1 MKFLK
6 FFVSMSFM
14 GLLLVVFGIS
24 IAVATFI
31 ENDFGT
37 LAAKSVV
44 YNATWFEILLGLMV
58 INMIGVIFVRRL
70 YQKSKIPAFL
80 FHLAF
85 IVIIIGA
92 GITRYWSIEGVIHI
106 REGASSNSFISD
118 KAYVKIEVQ
127 NGSSKTQYVEEAM
140 FSILSGNKFNKRF
153 DTDNGPLSLSL
164 QYYIPNAA
172 QVLEEDQGG
181 GQMYITV
188 VTGGSDGRQNRFIK
202 LDETTDLGGMNMSF
216 GDTTSRNDIHVLV
229 DQGDLVFRAP
239 NSIEFITMSTQ
250 EQGVLEANQFH
261 RFQMRH
267 LYNVNGVNFVLTNFT
282 PNGKIKLVPN
292 PDKERTSYDAAVF
305 VVSNGMEE
313 EEIVAFG
320 GKGFLGEPAITSID
334 GNDIT
339 ISYGSQFIEL
349 PFSIRLVDFQLERYP
364 GSESPASFASEVI
377 VEDLERGVNQPF
389 RIFMNNILEYRG
401 YRFYQSSYDQDELGT
416 VLSVN
421 HDYLGSMIT
430 YLGYFILAAGLVSVL
445 FSKNT
450 RFAFANK
457 RIKEIHRKRKSMAAI
472 ISIMTFFTVSGIAA
486 EADEVTRNVVD
497 PEHASKFGKLL
508 YQKNDGRIIPLNTLA
523 NELIRKVTKK
533 SGWDGLSAEQVFLGM
548 VYEPEYWQ
556 GIPMI
561 KVSNAQVKDILGI
574 SGNFA
579 RFIDFFDT
587 NGNYRLK
594 SYVDEVFAKNPSQRS
609 KFDKEVIAVDE
620 RANICFLT
628 YQGNFLKLFP
638 IPNDPNNKWITPF
651 DEIQNMNYEDSL
663 FVRKV
668 FVQYF
673 NMLREASTNGNY
685 QEADF
690 IVTGISNYQKKF
702 GAEVIPSESKV
713 DLEISYNRL
722 YLFKRLFPY
731 YTAVG
736 FILLVILFAELINP
750 KIQLTKTR
758 QILAFLILAGF
769 GVHTIALIMR
779 WYISGHAPWSNGFE
793 SMIYIA
799 WAGLLAGI
807 IFRKKSPIT
816 LSVTAILA
824 GIILMVAHLSWMDP
838 EITNLV
844 PVLRSY
850 WLTIHVSAITASYGF
865 LGLGALL
872 AFMSLIIMTL
882 KKKRNF
888 ERLNLTIQELSYIT
902 EMTLTVGLILLT
914 IGNFLGGVWANES
927 WGRYW
932 GWDPK
937 ETWALTTIIV
947 YAFILH
953 MRFIPGLKGFFAFNF
968 VSVIGFGSVL
978 MTYFGVNFYL
988 SGLHSYAKGDPLP
1001 IPTFVY
1007 YAVFIIALLSITAWI
1022 KESRFD
1028 SQEEVVEEL

>member
-1 MKFLK
+1 
-6 FFVSMSFM
+6 
-14 GLLLVVFGIS
+14 
-24 IAVATFI
+24 
-31 ENDFGT
+31 
-37 LAAKSVV
+37 
-44 YNATWFEILLGLMV
+44 
-58 INMIGVIFVRRL
+58 
-70 YQKSKIPAFL
+70 
-80 FHLAF
+80 
-85 IVIIIGA
+85 
-92 GITRYWSIEGVIHI
+92 
-106 REGASSNSFISD
+106 
-118 KAYVKIEVQ
+118 
-127 NGSSKTQYVEEAM
+127 
-140 FSILSGNKFNKRF
+140 
-153 DTDNGPLSLSL
+153 
-164 QYYIPNAA
+164 
-172 QVLEEDQGG
+172 
-181 GQMYITV
+181 
-188 VTGGSDGRQNRFIK
+188 
-202 LDETTDLGGMNMSF
+202 
-216 GDTTSRNDIHVLV
+216 
-229 DQGDLVFRAP
+229 
-239 NSIEFITMSTQ
+239 
-250 EQGVLEANQFH
+250 
-261 RFQMRH
+261 
-267 LYNVNGVNFVLTNFT
+267 
-282 PNGKIKLVPN
+282 
-292 PDKERTSYDAAVF
+292 
-305 VVSNGMEE
+305 
-313 EEIVAFG
+313 
-320 GKGFLGEPAITSID
+320 
-334 GNDIT
+334 
-339 ISYGSQFIEL
+339 
-349 PFSIRLVDFQLERYP
+349 
-364 GSESPASFASEVI
+364 
-377 VEDLERGVNQPF
+377 
-389 RIFMNNILEYRG
+389 
-401 YRFYQSSYDQDELGT
+401 
-416 VLSVN
+416 
-421 HDYLGSMIT
+421 
-430 YLGYFILAAGLVSVL
+430 
-445 FSKNT
+445 
-450 RFAFANK
+450 
-457 RIKEIHRKRKSMAAI
+457 
-472 ISIMTFFTVSGIAA
+472 
-486 EADEVTRNVVD
+486 
-497 PEHASKFGKLL
+497 
-508 YQKNDGRIIPLNTLA
+508 
-523 NELIRKVTKK
+523 
-533 SGWDGLSAEQVFLGM
+533 
-548 VYEPEYWQ
+548 
-556 GIPMI
+556 
-561 KVSNAQVKDILGI
+561 
-574 SGNFA
+574 
-579 RFIDFFDT
+579 
-587 NGNYRLK
+587 
-594 SYVDEVFAKNPSQRS
+594 
-609 KFDKEVIAVDE
+609 
-620 RANICFLT
+620 
-628 YQGNFLKLFP
+628 LKLFP

-673 NMLREASTNGNY
+673 NMLREASTSGNY

-736 FILLVILFAELINP
+736 FILLVILFVELINP

-758 QILAFLILAGF
+758 QIFAFLILVGF

-968 VSVIGFGSVL
+968 ASVIGFGSVL

-1001 IPTFVY
+1001 VPTFVY

-1028 SQEEVVEEL
+1028 SQEEVIEEL